1 MAGQGERGGI
11 LDFPGKAPW
20 EEGGFENHHARKGT
34 RCKHESY
41 GRQKPNHVRIM
52 EKWSQGPL
60 FHWGLG
66 YQT

>member
-1 MAGQGERGGI
+1 MAGQGDRGGI

-41 GRQKPNHVRIM
+41 GRQTTSHGRIR
-52 EKWSQGPL
+52 EVCPSGHSPQL
-60 FHWGLG
+60 GLG
-66 YQT
+66 